1 MATRQNTPR
10 QNYGN
15 PFSAGSSVAQG
26 AALAAPGFVDY
37 SQFFDTSATPG
48 LQAAQQGLFT
58 QIALANETHA
68 KNMENILPADFD
80 ETKLAPGSVDGTY
93 EMLRGLKDQAF
104 NLSRQ
109 AANLRGTKE
118 GDMAQMELNKI
129 KSQMSKHYGNNVEYN
144 SMMLD
149 HGKNKDF
156 YSTSYNFMPGKA
168 EEYQKYVKFVDPSAK
183 ISYDGKTMM
192 IESEDGDKISF
203 EDLKKLE
210 PAMKQTEL
218 NLGVET
224 LGVDVISKSLNG
236 TMVTDGEIDL
246 KLNALI
252 TKANMDNGNIQ
263 DGILSLATDLTFKHN
278 NTDFNFYNYLSSNPE
293 LKSKYLT
300 EDGKFKTFE
309 DPTQRD
315 TYYKELEKDVK
326 NYFRSSIATAR
337 DTNIA
342 AFEKEKTDAAQAV
355 FDRQSKQRMDEIRLR
370 YSFTGGGQ
378 GTDRADLL
386 PLLKQIDEGVETN
399 INSLNN
405 IPIGT
410 NTRLQISPTDV
421 EGQYNI
427 AVVGIDPSV
436 AGTYGKRVISDVVD
450 INDKG
455 ALKNTLFNL
464 VSGNENTWRSYV
476 GEKWNPNMYTTT
488 TEDDEN
494 TQTKP
499 GAVTTFST
507 DIRADEDKLIADNE
521 LKADNAIKKVDAFDA
536 ALTSNLNEGK
546 TGYDGLTDAFRIYN
560 FQYAQLKDEAKEL
573 FDTALE
579 KHASNPDY
587 QQEIARLKQI
597 LVNSLG
603 GAPADKTQNISEM
616 QFLPEIIKQS
626 INAKNTPITALDN
639 KTTTGTGGIVNKE
652 FDKILGYIVHLSQ
665 NK

>member
-1 MATRQNTPR
+1 MATKRNTPR

-58 QIALANETHA
+58 QIALANEQHA
-68 KNMENILPADFD
+68 KNMENILPANFD
-80 ETKLAPGSVDGTY
+80 ETQVAPGAVDGMY
-93 EMLRGLKDQAF
+93 EMLNGLKDQAF
-104 NLSRQ
+104 NLSRT
-109 AANLRGTKE
+109 ASNFRGTKK

-129 KSQMSKHYGNNVEYN
+129 KSQMAKNYGNNVEYN

-149 HGKNKDF
+149 HNKNKDF

-236 TMVTDGEIDL
+236 KMVTDGEIDL

-263 DGILSLATDLTFKHN
+263 DGILSLATDLTFKHD
-278 NTDFNFYNYLSSNPE
+278 NTDFNFYNYLNSNPE

-342 AFEKEKTDAAQAV
+342 AFEKEKTDAEQAV
-355 FDRQSKQRMDEIRLR
+355 FDRETKRRSDEIRLR
-370 YSFTGGGQ
+370 YSFTGNGQ

-427 AVVGIDPSV
+427 AVVGIDPRV

-476 GEKWNPNMYTTT
+476 GDKWNPNMYTTT
-488 TEDDEN
+488 TEDGEN
-494 TQTKP
+494 PPTTP
-499 GAVTTFST
+499 AAVTTFST
-507 DIRADEDKLIADNE
+507 DMRAKEDKKVDDAE
-521 LKADNAIKKVDAFDA
+521 LEANNAIKKVEAFDA

-560 FQYAQLKDEAKEL
+560 FQYAQLQGKEKEL
-573 FDTALE
+573 FDVALE
-579 KHASNPDY
+579 KHANNPDY

-603 GAPADKTQNISEM
+603 GSPADKTQNISEM

>member
-58 QIALANETHA
+58 QIALANEQHA

-149 HGKNKDF
+149 HNKNKDF

-192 IESEDGDKISF
+192 ITAEDGEKISF

-236 TMVTDGEIDL
+236 KMVTDGEIDL

-278 NTDFNFYNYLSSNPE
+278 NTDFNFYNYLNSNPE

-326 NYFRSSIATAR
+326 NYFRSSITAAR
-337 DTNIA
+337 DANIA
-342 AFEKEKTDAAQAV
+342 AFEKEKTDAEQAV
-355 FDRQSKQRMDEIRLR
+355 FDRETKRRSDEIRLR
-370 YSFTGGGQ
+370 YSFTGNGQ
-378 GTDRADLL
+378 GTDRANIL

-410 NTRLQISPTDV
+410 NTRLQISPTEV

-427 AVVGIDPSV
+427 AVVGIDPRV
-436 AGTYGKRVISDVVD
+436 AGTFGKAVVSDVVD

-476 GEKWNPNMYTTT
+476 GDNWNPNMYKNSKQTNDQVDD
-488 TEDDEN
+488 TEPKNNPFMPTEPKEVSDARLTLLQSNLSDEKRKKAEEIIRQYETN
-494 TQTKP
+494 NF
-499 GAVTTFST
+499 FS
-507 DIRADEDKLIADNE
+507 RR
-521 LKADNAIKKVDAFDA
+521 DALDA
-536 ALTSNLNEGK
+536 ATDELSNMNLTPTIASESTSGPNIIRPINNDDVIE
-546 TGYDGLTDAFRIYN
+546 YN
-560 FQYAQLKDEAKEL
+560 
-573 FDTALE
+573 
-579 KHASNPDY
+579 
-587 QQEIARLKQI
+587 
-597 LVNSLG
+597 
-603 GAPADKTQNISEM
+603 
-616 QFLPEIIKQS
+616 
-626 INAKNTPITALDN
+626 
-639 KTTTGTGGIVNKE
+639 
-652 FDKILGYIVHLSQ
+652 
-665 NK
+665 

>member
-1 MATRQNTPR
+1 MATKRNTPR

-48 LQAAQQGLFT
+48 LQAAQQGLFA

-149 HGKNKDF
+149 HNKNKDF

-192 IESEDGDKISF
+192 ITAEDGEKISF

-236 TMVTDGEIDL
+236 KMVTDGEIDL

-263 DGILSLATDLTFKHN
+263 DGILSLATDLTFKHD
-278 NTDFNFYNYLSSNPE
+278 NTDFNFYNYLNSNPE

-326 NYFRSSIATAR
+326 NYFRSSMTTAR
-337 DTNIA
+337 DENIA
-342 AFEKEKTDAAQAV
+342 AFEEKQAQAELDKLNARLSEITKRADEQIRV
-355 FDRQSKQRMDEIRLR
+355 AKLQHSLKGPSQGIQESEEQLIERMKFINNAVETGNLSAFQGYALGDGNAIDVDEI
-370 YSFTGGGQ
+370 
-378 GTDRADLL
+378 
-386 PLLKQIDEGVETN
+386 IDEGQTFNVVRAY
-399 INSLNN
+399 
-405 IPIGT
+405 GT
-410 NTRLQISPTDV
+410 DS
-421 EGQYNI
+421 
-427 AVVGIDPSV
+427 SV
-436 AGTYGKRVISDVVD
+436 AGTYGLDNAYDKAVTKDKRGLKEALFNAIIGDKWTTLTDKAGINLGATTNETAIEEEDSILNEQLGGGNNESVD
-450 INDKG
+450 LSSAVSKWNLENPNNRTNVD
-455 ALKNTLFNL
+455 ALKNIRDGYKITHDGKEYRFKTIEEAQEALSEDFIEEKKRQRPTNISVAEWNNMIEKEFLNRDLVGKIQRLIKEWDTLAYSQNDL
-464 VSGNENTWRSYV
+464 
-476 GEKWNPNMYTTT
+476 
-488 TEDDEN
+488 D
-494 TQTKP
+494 
-499 GAVTTFST
+499 
-507 DIRADEDKLIADNE
+507 
-521 LKADNAIKKVDAFDA
+521 
-536 ALTSNLNEGK
+536 
-546 TGYDGLTDAFRIYN
+546 IYN
-560 FQYAQLKDEAKEL
+560 K
-573 FDTALE
+573 
-579 KHASNPDY
+579 
-587 QQEIARLKQI
+587 
-597 LVNSLG
+597 LG
-603 GAPADKTQNISEM
+603 
-616 QFLPEIIKQS
+616 IK
-626 INAKNTPITALDN
+626 
-639 KTTTGTGGIVNKE
+639 
-652 FDKILGYIVHLSQ
+652 
-665 NK
+665 